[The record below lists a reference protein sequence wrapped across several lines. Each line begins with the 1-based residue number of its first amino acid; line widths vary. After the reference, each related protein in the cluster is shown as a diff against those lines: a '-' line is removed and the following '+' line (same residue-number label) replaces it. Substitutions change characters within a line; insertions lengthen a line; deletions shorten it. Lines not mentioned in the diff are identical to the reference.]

1 MISPLDINVLMA
13 LGWANHPHHQA
24 AHAWF
29 QTHSSDGWA
38 TCLLTQSGF
47 LRLSLNAQVVGIP
60 MTGPEVVTL
69 IQGMTS
75 HPQHTYFE
83 SLPNL
88 TDTDFEPLAR
98 RLQGYRQVSD
108 AILLAIA
115 KHNSA
120 KLVTFDRAI
129 QSLCPWQDLV
139 IVISP

>member
-1 MISPLDINVLMA
+1 
-13 LGWANHPHHQA
+13 
-24 AHAWF
+24 
-29 QTHSSDGWA
+29 
-38 TCLLTQSGF
+38 
-47 LRLSLNAQVVGIP
+47 

-75 HPQHTYFE
+75 HPQHAYFE

-139 IVISP
+139 TVISP